1 MFSGKFLH
9 INRLALILSLIFL
22 LVLSGEL
29 FAQNIQKNESHT
41 SVIRL
46 DGNQSGWTKSDN
58 ETNQGSNSTTAGNEN
73 VSFSSTSEGIYL
85 TINNG
90 SYRIKLFALTGQ
102 VLFDGT
108 LNQGRFI
115 IQTRTG
121 IYFLKVDNKSFKVIC
136 K

>member
-1 MFSGKFLH
+1 MISGKFLH
-9 INRLALILSLIFL
+9 INRLALLFALVVL
-22 LVLSGEL
+22 LALTGEL
-29 FAQNIQKNESHT
+29 YTQNFQKNDSHT

-46 DGNQSGWTKSDN
+46 DGNQSGWTKGDN
-58 ETNQGSNSTTAGNEN
+58 DTNQGLTNTIAGNEN
-73 VSFSSTSEGIYL
+73 VSFSSTSDGIYL

-90 SYRIKLFALTGQ
+90 SYSIKLFALTGQ